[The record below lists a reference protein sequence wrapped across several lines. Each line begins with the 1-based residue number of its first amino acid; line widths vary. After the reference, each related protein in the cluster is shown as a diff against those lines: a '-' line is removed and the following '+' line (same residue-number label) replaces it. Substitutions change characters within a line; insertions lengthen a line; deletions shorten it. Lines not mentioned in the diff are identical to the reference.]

1 MDDGGYDFG
10 FHLGG
15 GSGGGATAAGGAAR
29 GHGGM
34 GAGSGAAHGNMGA
47 GGAGMVAPH
56 TSHRYGGGGGG
67 GPGPGMGMPQAMPS
81 RPKRQIVCRFFL
93 SGRCLKEEKCEYLH
107 EMILDKMPECKYG
120 VECDDP
126 ACNFKHTG
134 RDEICA
140 KYTEGFCPF
149 GPYCRFGHKPQAVSD
164 RPPVA
169 VVFTADPEAAQLR
182 EKGATQAPGGRV
194 TASFGE
200 PAPGPVPRGGG
211 RVPRGESMD
220 GRVDVQGRLLALVSE
235 YVQTAKQR
243 GMAAAD
249 ASGPVAFFTV
259 RAKGL
264 SSLKASVR
272 DSTWLVPEAM
282 APKLAAG
289 LKNMTG
295 GVYLLFSRLR
305 SKAFQG
311 CARVTAL
318 CEDGAPSGPSPS
330 AAGAGS
336 VDIKPDISAD
346 GAAPGDAGAPEAA
359 GASPAGDAAG
369 AGISGVGKRP
379 PAGFRFVRVEWLY
392 MCALPFEQAALV
404 RNPLKGMQSAA
415 RCGDWDQVP
424 VPVGMALVVL
434 LWGQRKLRVSAAA
447 FKGEIEPV
455 RPEDLE
461 GEDLGEAV
469 DKADAAT
476 RQELDTGG
484 AGEGGIGLLAQLGG
498 PGCHQQRQPPEIG
511 VTGGMLAR
519 AVPPYAIAAIMAQTV
534 NRPNFAVAAAW
545 ASGPGR
551 APAPGHTAAAVPA
564 ALTDDATR
572 AAVSARELHDA
583 VDVTPFPADPEP
595 EAGFGFLLGVTDNN
609 LKRAIATGTVFME
622 DSVVAEGMAG
632 VRVGT
637 PVLLWHRDNGTLFGL
652 FVALDRPKELR
663 ISGGP
668 GKPAFVRAIAPF
680 AIACRLPP
688 LPLDLQA
695 GLWDA
700 AGVPPAFQ
708 PAGLP
713 PAASAAAASAGSP
726 RSGLVSRRFL
736 ADVAVRMQQLAG
748 FPPLVLARMA
758 AVLRHMRGLPVAPAV
773 DAPLAAG
780 FEAPAQAAAAAR
792 AKAAAAAAATS
803 TAAAAAAPDQSGPSG
818 AAAASGHPPSQPPK
832 RPRAG
837 SGDDEDERAKRARQ
851 DE

>member
-1 MDDGGYDFG
+1 
-10 FHLGG
+10 
-15 GSGGGATAAGGAAR
+15 
-29 GHGGM
+29 
-34 GAGSGAAHGNMGA
+34 
-47 GGAGMVAPH
+47 
-56 TSHRYGGGGGG
+56 
-67 GPGPGMGMPQAMPS
+67 
-81 RPKRQIVCRFFL
+81 
-93 SGRCLKEEKCEYLH
+93 
-107 EMILDKMPECKYG
+107 MILDKMPECKYG

-149 GPYCRFGHKPQAVSD
+149 GPYCRFGHKPQAASD

-311 CARVTAL
+311 
-318 CEDGAPSGPSPS
+318 
-330 AAGAGS
+330 
-336 VDIKPDISAD
+336 
-346 GAAPGDAGAPEAA
+346 
-359 GASPAGDAAG
+359 PAGDAAG
-369 AGISGVGKRP
+369 AGISGAGKRP

-818 AAAASGHPPSQPPK
+818 AAAASGHPASQPPK

-837 SGDDEDERAKRARQ
+837 SGADEDERAKRARQ